1 MENMNKIWKINFID
15 GEDSRIKFTVH
26 TLDDEEP
33 IHEHEFI
40 EIEYIAKGKIMHSI
54 NFEEEICNE
63 GDFLF
68 FYVGDKHAFKTVDET
83 SIIINIAF
91 DPKILGDM
99 LLYNFIPMDKKIKN
113 IIKLP
118 EEEKKHCV
126 DILYF
131 MQQEDKNRREGY
143 VRVLHGLLQV
153 LVCILMRYG
162 EYKEKY
168 DDRIKQI
175 IQNIEENPLID
186 IVTLSEKAG
195 YCKDH
200 VSRIFKDAVGMTV
213 KEYINKKKMLKAYEL
228 LKNSNL
234 SIEKI
239 MEIIGIYNKTHFYN
253 KFKKEFGKTPGEAR
267 KRM

>member
-1 MENMNKIWKINFID
+1 M
-15 GEDSRIKFTVH
+15 
-26 TLDDEEP
+26 
-33 IHEHEFI
+33 
-40 EIEYIAKGKIMHSI
+40 
-54 NFEEEICNE
+54 
-63 GDFLF
+63 
-68 FYVGDKHAFKTVDET
+68 
-83 SIIINIAF
+83 
-91 DPKILGDM
+91 
-99 LLYNFIPMDKKIKN
+99 
-113 IIKLP
+113 
-118 EEEKKHCV
+118 
-126 DILYF
+126 
-131 MQQEDKNRREGY
+131 
-143 VRVLHGLLQV
+143 RVLHGLLQV

-175 IQNIEENPLID
+175 IHNIDENPLID